1 VITALTEY
9 AGFWRRAFAFWIDW
23 LWMGPLVLFLSYF
36 ICGGSE
42 CTDLQNSMNPMTSL
56 EDFDL
61 RNFLVQEFLPALLIL
76 WFWIKYSGT
85 PGKMLLDCEIV
96 DARTGEQIDF
106 KQIILRYLGYI
117 VSALPFGLGFLWIM
131 LDKRKQGWHDK
142 IAGTVVIIH
151 DEATVPLS
159 QLQESLL

>member
-1 VITALTEY
+1 
-9 AGFWRRAFAFWIDW
+9 
-23 LWMGPLVLFLSYF
+23 
-36 ICGGSE
+36 
-42 CTDLQNSMNPMTSL
+42 MTSL

-96 DARTGEQIDF
+96 DARTGKQIDF
-106 KQIILRYLGYI
+106 KQAILRYI